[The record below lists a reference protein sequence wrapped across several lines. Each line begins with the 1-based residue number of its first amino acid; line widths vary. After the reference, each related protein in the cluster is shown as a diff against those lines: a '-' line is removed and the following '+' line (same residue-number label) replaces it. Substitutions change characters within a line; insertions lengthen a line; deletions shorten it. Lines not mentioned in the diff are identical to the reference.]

1 MNMKEFFV
9 VNSLLCL
16 QPFMCSA
23 ASEPL
28 SRTPQRKA
36 LFEVFGEGPQCGKWS
51 KLAGTCYLEN
61 LFLLEHELENVFVN
75 HTVRFGDGWSGK
87 RAAKVAFLTQAFGKN
102 LSSDDMCTLVGE
114 ISLRAYIKEHSR
126 MSSLSQVALTSGHRS
141 KSISPQP
148 TRALLED
155 LTSRDLLRSVFGTQG
170 TEKRRKLIGTRF
182 EQNLG
187 CLLGE
192 LEQVTVD
199 LEVVSEL
206 DWENEKNKKQA
217 YLSATFGEY
226 LDIVDI
232 HALLSITKNSF
243 YKERTFQ
250 EELVKMLRCLSNS
263 IKNEA

>member
-9 VNSLLCL
+9 MNSLLCL
-16 QPFMCSA
+16 QPFICSA

-36 LFEVFGEGPQCGKWS
+36 LFEVFGEGPHSGKWS

-75 HTVRFGDGWSGK
+75 HTVRFGDDWSRK
-87 RAAKVAFLTQAFGKN
+87 RAAKAALLTKTFGKN
-102 LSSDDMCTLVGE
+102 LSSEDMCTLVGE

-126 MSSLSQVALTSGHRS
+126 MSSLPQGALTSGQPS
-141 KSISPQP
+141 ESISPQP
-148 TRALLED
+148 TRALSED
-155 LTSRDLLRSVFGTQG
+155 LSSREVLRSVFGNQG
-170 TEKRRKLIGTRF
+170 SEKRRKLKGTRF

-217 YLSATFGEY
+217 YLCATFGEC

-250 EELVKMLRCLSNS
+250 EELVKRLRGVSNL